1 MTQRWNWVEGDWDGS
16 VLTGPVP
23 RHPSLS
29 SLYLVSPSYPYFVT
43 PPLHNLRPGKRNRN
57 QEGGVL
63 EGRGSPPP
71 HTAKTQ
77 GAWE

>member
-1 MTQRWNWVEGDWDGS
+1 MA
-16 VLTGPVP
+16 
-23 RHPSLS
+23 PSLQAQ
-29 SLYLVSPSYPYFVT
+29 SPATPLFQASTLFPPLPFLCH

-57 QEGGVL
+57 QEGGVS